1 MVLST
6 KRQAQR
12 SASAGGAAR
21 GRQGAFGLGQGAPGF
36 VEERAACRRQAVDTV
51 VTLQQAGADFFF
63 QPPDRSGQ
71 RWLGHVQALSGAAEA
86 QLLGN
91 RDELA
96 ELA

>member
-1 MVLST
+1 M
-6 KRQAQR
+6 
-12 SASAGGAAR
+12 
-21 GRQGAFGLGQGAPGF
+21 
-36 VEERAACRRQAVDTV
+36 DTV

>member
-6 KRQAQR
+6 NARRNVLRPLAALR
-12 SASAGGAAR
+12 AAAR
-21 GRQGAFGLGQGAPGF
+21 GAFGLGQGAPGF